1 MIKKRNL
8 ILLLGMSLTLTS
20 CVMKQKDKN
29 NFQNNINLIELSE
42 SYSHTLTDGSYKK
55 NNFFSNFNEEAQKT
69 IDKNNLYQSIEHI
82 NRITGPMKNIEK
94 TQVTE
99 QSVLLQIDNEK
110 RKSSEIYSYDINGK
124 LTNLS
129 LFPGPIKKR
138 NSKSYTV
145 EPVEL
150 HSDNLIIPGAL
161 TIPKNIENPKI
172 AIMITGLGPYDMDE
186 TIGLSGNQPF
196 KNIALT
202 LATNGIAT
210 LRYDKSIL
218 HGNSRNTIEDEYLND
233 FNTAYNFVENL
244 PNIDKENIYII
255 AHDTGASL
263 APSMAKDK
271 NIKGIVLMSG
281 SLRHLSDLIFDQN
294 ETLVNQSNGLSEEDK
309 KIQLENASS
318 EVLKA
323 KNINLESKE
332 EPFGLKPSYWNSLN
346 QLDLKKD
353 ILSFNGNLF
362 IIHGENDFQSL
373 PQRNYYEYIEL
384 LSGKDNVRFKLY
396 EGLSHI
402 FTPSDNNKYDM
413 SVYDKKSYVSSEV
426 TEDISNWINE

>member
-1 MIKKRNL
+1 
-8 ILLLGMSLTLTS
+8 MS
-20 CVMKQKDKN
+20 
-29 NFQNNINLIELSE
+29 
-42 SYSHTLTDGSYKK
+42 
-55 NNFFSNFNEEAQKT
+55 
-69 IDKNNLYQSIEHI
+69 
-82 NRITGPMKNIEK
+82 
-94 TQVTE
+94 
-99 QSVLLQIDNEK
+99 
-110 RKSSEIYSYDINGK
+110 
-124 LTNLS
+124 
-129 LFPGPIKKR
+129 
-138 NSKSYTV
+138 
-145 EPVEL
+145 
-150 HSDNLIIPGAL
+150 
-161 TIPKNIENPKI
+161 
-172 AIMITGLGPYDMDE
+172 
-186 TIGLSGNQPF
+186 
-196 KNIALT
+196 
-202 LATNGIAT
+202 
-210 LRYDKSIL
+210 
-218 HGNSRNTIEDEYLND
+218 
-233 FNTAYNFVENL
+233 
-244 PNIDKENIYII
+244 
-255 AHDTGASL
+255 
-263 APSMAKDK
+263 
-271 NIKGIVLMSG
+271 
-281 SLRHLSDLIFDQN
+281 DQN